1 MKAFWLWKC
10 RDVAACLREREE
22 MRMRWLEMV
31 DAKEG
36 RIVGGREQ
44 HRQLAYKLTNVLTYR
59 MLQKPFDSG
68 AFYLNFICAVHC
80 MRKVLIVF
88 IIIYIY
94 YYTSLSL
101 FLSNIVLT

>member
-10 RDVAACLREREE
+10 RDVAACLKEQEE
-22 MRMRWLEMV
+22 MRVRWLEMV

-59 MLQKPFDSG
+59 MLQKPFGSFRSLLPK
-68 AFYLNFICAVHC
+68 FYLRGASHAQGTYRFYHH
-80 MRKVLIVF
+80 L
-88 IIIYIY
+88 YI
-94 YYTSLSL
+94 LL
-101 FLSNIVLT
+101 LLH